1 MTMNFTFQNQTRIV
15 FGEGE
20 ITQLATLV
28 PSDAIVML
36 LFGGGSI
43 QKNGVHAAV
52 TKALGERKVVA
63 FGGVEP
69 NPDYATILAA
79 AKLAR
84 DQNVTFILG
93 VGGGSVIDAA
103 KFLAAVVVMDETD
116 PWDAL
121 LAETTV
127 PAPLAN
133 GAVLT
138 LPATGSESNPVSVI
152 SNSALGLKLPFA
164 IESARPQFAIL
175 DPTTMASL
183 PRRQLQNGVVDAMTH
198 VLEQYLTLPVNAPV
212 QYGFSETLLEV
223 LISWGPILFETDEAR
238 QAEARENIM
247 WVANLALNGLIG
259 SGVAQDWSTH
269 MIGHALTALYGIDH
283 AQSLTL
289 VMPHL
294 LRRRLVD
301 KQTMLAR
308 FGRRVWHL
316 EGDEK
321 DVALGAILRTEA
333 FFQDMECPIQF
344 SDMPEISL
352 DVEAVIRHLEEA
364 DQFPLGEDGKIDAA
378 LVRIILNDAS
388 Q

>member
-52 TKALGERKVVA
+52 TKALGERKVVE

-103 KFLAAVVVMDETD
+103 KFLAAVIVMDVAD

-121 LAETTV
+121 LAETAV
-127 PAPLAN
+127 PRPLAN

-152 SNSALGLKLPFA
+152 SNSKRGLKLPFA
-164 IESARPQFAIL
+164 IEAARPQFAIL

-294 LRRRLVD
+294 LRRRLAD

-316 EGDEK
+316 KGDEK
-321 DVALGAILRTEA
+321 EVALGAILRIEA

-344 SDMPEISL
+344 SDLPEISL